1 MNIIFLTLIDI
12 HSTNEYGIY
21 HDFINELKKSNNK
34 IVVVSPN
41 ERRNNKNT
49 TIIKEGNVEILKVKT
64 GNITKTNKIEKG
76 MSTLTIEKKY
86 KNAINKHYKH
96 TKFDLIVYSTPPM
109 TFSKL
114 ITSLKYKNNATTY
127 LLLKDIFPQN
137 AVDLNMFKSTGLI
150 YKYFRKKEIGT
161 YEISDFIGCMSP
173 ANKNYILKENKEIDA
188 DKVHI
193 FRNSIYSNNNFEVS
207 QKDEI
212 FKNLNIDNKN
222 ITFIYGGNIGAPQGV
237 HNIKKVMERFDEIPN
252 SNLVILGNG
261 TKYQELKE
269 FSSCTENNN
278 IHVFDR
284 LPKSQYDQL
293 LNECEVGLIFLDER
307 FTIPNYPSRL
317 TSYLELGKPVLVS
330 TDMNTDIG
338 REVVEKEC
346 GLWNV
351 STDIEGFIENAKK
364 LAVDKSLRMKM
375 SLNAREFFEE
385 EFRIEDNVEKM
396 LFEIKKGGQGY
407 EENT

>member
-1 MNIIFLTLIDI
+1 M
-12 HSTNEYGIY
+12 
-21 HDFINELKKSNNK
+21 
-34 IVVVSPN
+34 
-41 ERRNNKNT
+41 
-49 TIIKEGNVEILKVKT
+49 
-64 GNITKTNKIEKG
+64 
-76 MSTLTIEKKY
+76 
-86 KNAINKHYKH
+86 
-96 TKFDLIVYSTPPM
+96 
-109 TFSKL
+109 
-114 ITSLKYKNNATTY
+114 
-127 LLLKDIFPQN
+127 
-137 AVDLNMFKSTGLI
+137 
-150 YKYFRKKEIGT
+150 
-161 YEISDFIGCMSP
+161 
-173 ANKNYILKENKEIDA
+173 
-188 DKVHI
+188 
-193 FRNSIYSNNNFEVS
+193 
-207 QKDEI
+207 
-212 FKNLNIDNKN
+212 
-222 ITFIYGGNIGAPQGV
+222 TFIYGGNIGAPQGV
-237 HNIKKVMERFDEIPN
+237 HNIKKVMERFNEIPN

-269 FSSCTENNN
+269 FSSCIENNN

-338 REVVEKEC
+338 SEVVEKEC

-364 LAVDKSLRMKM
+364 LEADKSLRIKM

-396 LFEIKKGGQGY
+396 LFEIKKGR
-407 EENT
+407 

>member
-1 MNIIFLTLIDI
+1 MNILFLTLIDFK
-12 HSTNEYGIY
+12 TTKDYGIY
-21 HDFINELKKSNNK
+21 HDFINELKKSSNK

-49 TIIKEGNVEILKVKT
+49 TIIKEENVEILKVKT

-86 KNAINKHYKH
+86 KKAINKHYKH

-114 ITSLKYKNNATTY
+114 IASLKYKNNATTY

-137 AVDLNMFKSTGLI
+137 AVDLNMFKSTSLI

-188 DKVHI
+188 DKIHI

-212 FKNLNIDNKN
+212 FKKLNIDNEN

-237 HNIKKVMERFDEIPN
+237 HNIKKVMGRFNEIPN

-269 FSSCTENNN
+269 WSSRIENKNL
-278 IHVFDR
+278 HVFDR
-284 LPKSQYDQL
+284 LPKTQYDQL
-293 LNECEVGLIFLDER
+293 LNVCDVGLIFLDER

-317 TSYLELGKPVLVS
+317 TSYLELGKPVIVS
-330 TDMNTDIG
+330 TDKNTDIG
-338 REVVEKEC
+338 SEVVKKEC
-346 GLWNV
+346 GLWNI
-351 STDIEGFIENAKK
+351 STDIDGFIKNAKQ
-364 LAVDKSLRMKM
+364 LVLDKNLRENM
-375 SLNAREFFEE
+375 SVKARGFFEE

-396 LFEIKKGGQGY
+396 LFEIKKGR
-407 EENT
+407 

>member
-1 MNIIFLTLIDI
+1 
-12 HSTNEYGIY
+12 
-21 HDFINELKKSNNK
+21 
-34 IVVVSPN
+34 
-41 ERRNNKNT
+41 
-49 TIIKEGNVEILKVKT
+49 
-64 GNITKTNKIEKG
+64 

-96 TKFDLIVYSTPPM
+96 TNFDLIVYSTPPM

-114 ITSLKYKNNATTY
+114 IASLKHKNNAITY

-137 AVDLNMFKSTGLI
+137 AVDLNMFKSTSLI
-150 YKYFRKKEIGT
+150 YKYFRKKEIET
-161 YEISDFIGCMSP
+161 YEISDSIGCMSL
-173 ANKNYILKENKEIDA
+173 ANKNYILKENKEIDP

-193 FRNSIYSNNNFEVS
+193 FRNSIYSKNSFEVS

-212 FKNLNIDNKN
+212 FKNLNIDNEN

-237 HNIKKVMERFDEIPN
+237 HNIKKVMERFNEIPN

-269 FSSCTENNN
+269 FSSCIENNN

-338 REVVEKEC
+338 SEVVKKEC
-346 GLWNV
+346 GLWNI
-351 STDIEGFIENAKK
+351 STDIDGFIKNAKQ
-364 LAVDKSLRMKM
+364 LVLDKNLRENM
-375 SLNAREFFEE
+375 SVKAREFFEE

-396 LFEIKKGGQGY
+396 LFEIKKGR
-407 EENT
+407 

>member
-1 MNIIFLTLIDI
+1 MNILFLTLIDFK
-12 HSTNEYGIY
+12 TTKDYEIY
-21 HDFINELKKSNNK
+21 HDFINELKKSSNK

-41 ERRNNKNT
+41 ERRNNKKT
-49 TIIKEGNVEILKVKT
+49 TIIKEENVEILKVKT

-86 KNAINKHYKH
+86 KIAINKHYKH

-114 ITSLKYKNNATTY
+114 IASLKHKNNAVTY

-137 AVDLNMFKSTGLI
+137 AVDLNMFKSTSLI
-150 YKYFRKKEIGT
+150 YKYFRKKEIET
-161 YEISDFIGCMSP
+161 YEISDLIGCMSP
-173 ANKNYILKENKEIDA
+173 ANKNYILKENKDIDP

-193 FRNSIYSNNNFEVS
+193 FRNSIYSKNSFEVS

-212 FKNLNIDNKN
+212 FKKLNIDNEN

-237 HNIKKVMERFDEIPN
+237 HNIKKVMERFNEIPN

-269 FSSCTENNN
+269 CSSRIENNN
-278 IHVFDR
+278 LHVFDR
-284 LPKSQYDQL
+284 LPKTQYDQL
-293 LNECEVGLIFLDER
+293 LNVCDVGLIFLDER

-317 TSYLELGKPVLVS
+317 TSYLELGKPVIVS
-330 TDMNTDIG
+330 TDKNTDIG
-338 REVVEKEC
+338 SEVVKKEC
-346 GLWNV
+346 GLWNI
-351 STDIEGFIENAKK
+351 STDIDGFIENAKQ
-364 LAVDKSLRMKM
+364 LVLDKNLRENM
-375 SLNAREFFEE
+375 SVKAREFFEE

-396 LFEIKKGGQGY
+396 LFEIKKGR
-407 EENT
+407 

>member
-114 ITSLKYKNNATTY
+114 IASLKYKNNATTY

-137 AVDLNMFKSTGLI
+137 AVDLNMFKSTSLI

-193 FRNSIYSNNNFEVS
+193 FRNATYS
-207 QKDEI
+207 KDIQLEQSHEI
-212 FKNLNIDNKN
+212 FRDLNIDSKR
-222 ITFIYGGNIGAPQGV
+222 ISFIYGGNIGLPQGI
-237 HNIKKVMERFDEIPN
+237 HNIKKVMARFHEIPN
-252 SNLVILGNG
+252 SNLIILGNG
-261 TKYQELKE
+261 TKFEELKQYAL
-269 FSSCTENNN
+269 SLNNKN

-284 LPKSQYDQL
+284 LPKEQYDQL
-293 LNECEVGLIFLDER
+293 LKMCDIGLIFLDER

-317 TSYLELGKPVLVS
+317 TSYLQLSKPILVS
-330 TDMNTDIG
+330 TDVNTDIG
-338 REVVEKEC
+338 TEVVEKEA
-346 GLWNV
+346 GLWNL
-351 STDIEGFIENAKK
+351 STNIDQFIKNAKTMV
-364 LAVDKSLRMKM
+364 LDENLRLNMAR
-375 SLNAREFFEE
+375 NARKFFDE

-396 LFEIKKGGQGY
+396 LTQIKEY
-407 EENT
+407 R